1 MFTCQKSLLLELG
14 AWMGTWEDNN
24 ADGDNDDQ
32 TLDVYMSDKSAAEVL
47 SLDGQ

>member
-14 AWMGTWEDNN
+14 WGLGRDNN

-32 TLDVYMSDKSAAEVL
+32 TLDVYMSDKSAAGVL